1 MKILSPLLVQKLDS
15 LPTEPGVY
23 QFFDRKGNI
32 IYVGKAK
39 NLRNRVRS
47 YFQNDKN
54 HNGKTRSLV
63 RNIAD
68 LKFIIV
74 KSEQDAFLLENTL
87 IKEFWPKYNIMLKDD
102 KTYPWICV
110 KKERFPRVFSTR
122 KVVRDGSQYFG
133 PYTSGLMMRTLLEL
147 INSLYPLR
155 NCTLN
160 LSKENIERKKFKV
173 CLEYHVGNC
182 AAPCVAKEEER
193 EYNEKIEDIKNIL
206 KGNISTVISHLKM
219 LMQQH
224 VEKLEFEKAQVV
236 KEKLDILAKYQ
247 GRSTVVSPTVKNAD
261 VFSIISSEEEA
272 FINYLKV
279 VDGAIIQ
286 GHTVELKKKL
296 EESDAELLSIA
307 ILDMRERFQS
317 DAKEVIVP
325 IMPDVVLEGLE
336 YSVPQRGDKRN
347 LIDMS
352 ERNAKFFALE
362 KKKAAMNAKPKVKN
376 ERVLEQLKK
385 DLRLSELP
393 VHIEC
398 FDNSNIQGA
407 FPVSACVVFKNA
419 APSKKDYRIFNVKTV
434 EGPNDF
440 ASMEEVIYR
449 RYKRLLE
456 EKQSLPQLIVI
467 DGGKGQLGAALESLE
482 KVGLRGRIAIIGI
495 AKRLEELYFPGDPL
509 PLYLDKR
516 SESLKVIQHLRDEAH
531 RFGITQHRNRRS
543 KALTATALKDIEG
556 IGEQTATQLLR
567 EFKSVKKI
575 SETSLEDLEKVVGR
589 AKAELVYQWF
599 EKD

>member
-236 KEKLDILAKYQ
+236 KETWEI
-247 GRSTVVSPTVKNAD
+247 
-261 VFSIISSEEEA
+261 
-272 FINYLKV
+272 
-279 VDGAIIQ
+279 
-286 GHTVELKKKL
+286 
-296 EESDAELLSIA
+296 
-307 ILDMRERFQS
+307 
-317 DAKEVIVP
+317 
-325 IMPDVVLEGLE
+325 
-336 YSVPQRGDKRN
+336 
-347 LIDMS
+347 
-352 ERNAKFFALE
+352 
-362 KKKAAMNAKPKVKN
+362 
-376 ERVLEQLKK
+376 
-385 DLRLSELP
+385 
-393 VHIEC
+393 
-398 FDNSNIQGA
+398 
-407 FPVSACVVFKNA
+407 
-419 APSKKDYRIFNVKTV
+419 
-434 EGPNDF
+434 
-440 ASMEEVIYR
+440 
-449 RYKRLLE
+449 
-456 EKQSLPQLIVI
+456 
-467 DGGKGQLGAALESLE
+467 
-482 KVGLRGRIAIIGI
+482 
-495 AKRLEELYFPGDPL
+495 
-509 PLYLDKR
+509 
-516 SESLKVIQHLRDEAH
+516 
-531 RFGITQHRNRRS
+531 
-543 KALTATALKDIEG
+543 
-556 IGEQTATQLLR
+556 
-567 EFKSVKKI
+567 
-575 SETSLEDLEKVVGR
+575 
-589 AKAELVYQWF
+589 
-599 EKD
+599 